1 MQALSSARPA
11 ASTMCRA
18 LALRS
23 SPSHRANTVRV
34 LASRGIPRRP
44 LLAGGVAGVA
54 MAHLGGNRTA
64 RAVEASPAAE
74 PTPGMA
80 PAVTAVAELVPGQKL
95 AGGAFEVLSVEIVP
109 EYSVACVELL
119 HAKTGARWMHCGADD
134 PNNVFNVAF
143 RTTPVDSTGVAHIL
157 EHTALCGSEKYPIR
171 DPFFNMLRR
180 SLSTFMNAMTA
191 SDYTCYPFST
201 MNQTDYYNLLGV
213 YLDAAFFPKLTREDF
228 LQEGHRFEFSKM
240 DDPASELTI
249 KGVVFNEMKGAMGS
263 QAARFNRALGATLF
277 PTSTYHHNS
286 GGDPVNIPDL
296 THDDLRRFHATHYHP
311 SNARF
316 FTYGDLP
323 LEPTLEKSQALALGR
338 FDAIDVSSLEV
349 ADERRMTEPLKVEVP
364 VPAEAV
370 VQDENKQGVV
380 SVAYLMVN
388 QIKDPGADLDNF
400 ALTVASDLLLSGPQ
414 AYFHETLLESGL
426 GSGFAPGTGYSSS
439 RRETS
444 FAVGLKGVADA
455 DVAAVEKAIG
465 DTLRKI
471 ADEGFPRDRVEAVM
485 HQVELGAA
493 RVSTNFGLSVAFGAM
508 GTWVHGGDGLRPLRT
523 PQMAAKLQAAIDA
536 DDAFWQK
543 LIRRRFL
550 DNPHKVTVVG
560 KADAE
565 YDAKLEAREKE
576 HVTEIAAA
584 LDDARKEE
592 IVREAVALRASQ
604 DSDQDASVLPTLVV
618 SEAVPREV
626 KRWGST
632 QTTTASGVPLQLD
645 EQPTN
650 GVTYVTALMDVTD
663 LPDRLVP
670 YLDLFADFLTEL
682 GVARRDYKNF
692 AQAEKLKTGGI
703 GAGLDTVVPLDGNGP
718 TRVMVSLSA
727 HALDRNVPEMFE
739 LMSEV
744 ATGARW
750 RGSEDRL
757 SLLLSRRA
765 ASAGGSVAQ
774 NGMQYAKG
782 FANASI
788 NADAALDHRIG
799 GLPHVALLQRLAR
812 EKDSAVAEVE
822 DALSEI
828 AAFALVRSRVAR
840 CRVACQPGAPAD
852 AAVDAL
858 DAFLASMPEGT
869 DATAG
874 KPEPVVGDFLS
885 EFSPAPSKAFVAVPS
900 QTNYCAASFATV
912 PYAHEDAA
920 PLFLLGQAMSTE
932 FLHRELREK
941 GGAYGGGAGASPIEG
956 VFAMS
961 SYRDP
966 GTTATVATFAAAA
979 EWAATKGT
987 ITPAILEEAH
997 LRAFKSIDAPLAPSS
1012 RGSSLFTAGLTDD
1025 ARQTFRDGLLECTA
1039 ERMRACAEKYLVG
1052 KTPALAIV
1060 GGPAAAETLRGEGWE
1075 CLDAEGAPYEA

>member
-1 MQALSSARPA
+1 
-11 ASTMCRA
+11 
-18 LALRS
+18 
-23 SPSHRANTVRV
+23 
-34 LASRGIPRRP
+34 
-44 LLAGGVAGVA
+44 
-54 MAHLGGNRTA
+54 
-64 RAVEASPAAE
+64 
-74 PTPGMA
+74 
-80 PAVTAVAELVPGQKL
+80 
-95 AGGAFEVLSVEIVP
+95 
-109 EYSVACVELL
+109 
-119 HAKTGARWMHCGADD
+119 
-134 PNNVFNVAF
+134 
-143 RTTPVDSTGVAHIL
+143 
-157 EHTALCGSEKYPIR
+157 
-171 DPFFNMLRR
+171 
-180 SLSTFMNAMTA
+180 
-191 SDYTCYPFST
+191 

-296 THDDLRRFHATHYHP
+296 THDDLRQFHATHYHP

-388 QIKDPGADLDNF
+388 QIKDPDADLDNF

-493 RVSTNFGLSVAFGAM
+493 RVSTNFGLGVAFGAM

-584 LDDARKEE
+584 LDDAR
-592 IVREAVALRASQ
+592 VRRRSCA
-604 DSDQDASVLPTLVV
+604 
-618 SEAVPREV
+618 
-626 KRWGST
+626 
-632 QTTTASGVPLQLD
+632 
-645 EQPTN
+645 
-650 GVTYVTALMDVTD
+650 
-663 LPDRLVP
+663 RLWR
-670 YLDLFADFLTEL
+670 F
-682 GVARRDYKNF
+682 ARRRIPT
-692 AQAEKLKTGGI
+692 KT
-703 GAGLDTVVPLDGNGP
+703 
-718 TRVMVSLSA
+718 
-727 HALDRNVPEMFE
+727 
-739 LMSEV
+739 
-744 ATGARW
+744 
-750 RGSEDRL
+750 
-757 SLLLSRRA
+757 
-765 ASAGGSVAQ
+765 
-774 NGMQYAKG
+774 
-782 FANASI
+782 
-788 NADAALDHRIG
+788 
-799 GLPHVALLQRLAR
+799 
-812 EKDSAVAEVE
+812 
-822 DALSEI
+822 
-828 AAFALVRSRVAR
+828 
-840 CRVACQPGAPAD
+840 
-852 AAVDAL
+852 
-858 DAFLASMPEGT
+858 
-869 DATAG
+869 
-874 KPEPVVGDFLS
+874 
-885 EFSPAPSKAFVAVPS
+885 
-900 QTNYCAASFATV
+900 
-912 PYAHEDAA
+912 
-920 PLFLLGQAMSTE
+920 
-932 FLHRELREK
+932 
-941 GGAYGGGAGASPIEG
+941 
-956 VFAMS
+956 
-961 SYRDP
+961 
-966 GTTATVATFAAAA
+966 
-979 EWAATKGT
+979 
-987 ITPAILEEAH
+987 
-997 LRAFKSIDAPLAPSS
+997 
-1012 RGSSLFTAGLTDD
+1012 
-1025 ARQTFRDGLLECTA
+1025 
-1039 ERMRACAEKYLVG
+1039 RACFPPSWFPKPSRA
-1052 KTPALAIV
+1052 
-1060 GGPAAAETLRGEGWE
+1060 R
-1075 CLDAEGAPYEA
+1075 